1 MAVKKNLPHFSFL
14 FKKKAGE
21 DFSLR
26 IIITRKIPRAVD
38 RNRIKRVVREFFR
51 LNGALSQNPLIPW
64 NVVVCRVHSEAWP
77 KTGKI
82 KNAILFKELRSL
94 L

>member
-14 FKKKAGE
+14 FKKKEGA

-38 RNRIKRVVREFFR
+38 RNRIKRVLREFF
-51 LNGALSQNPLIPW
+51 LNGPAKKLIPW
-64 NVVVCRVHSEAWP
+64 NVVVCRVHSEAWK
-77 KTGKI
+77 KTGGV
-82 KNAILFKELRSL
+82 KNAILFEELRRL